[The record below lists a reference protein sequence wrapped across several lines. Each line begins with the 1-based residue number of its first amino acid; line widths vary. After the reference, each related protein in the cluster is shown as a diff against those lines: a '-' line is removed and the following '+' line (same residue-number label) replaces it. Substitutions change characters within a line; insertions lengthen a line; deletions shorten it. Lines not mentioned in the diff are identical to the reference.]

1 MQIEGKITF
10 QDLEGG
16 FWGIISSDGKK
27 YVPIERLP
35 EDFRVDGL
43 KIRANVEEVLVLG
56 TSMWGKH
63 VRIISIVLD

>member
-63 VRIISIVLD
+63 VQIISIVLD

>member
-35 EDFRVDGL
+35 EDFRIDGL
-43 KIRANVEEVLVLG
+43 AIRADVEEVLVLG

-63 VRIISIVLD
+63 VRVVSIVLN